1 MKSMPFLGLVALAA
15 GSPTPAV
22 APRNSTAST
31 AAFYDLVGTATAVV
45 TPNGA
50 PVMGSTAELVNYDA
64 DAVAAAVNA
73 RVTAVATPPVAKRD
87 VGVGLELG
95 LCIDILGIQIPPG
108 CAKSAGHK
116 HTTTTAA
123 AASGPGKTVW
133 PTSSSG
139 HCKTKTT
146 AALTTT
152 TPTST
157 PASVYVSVPTT
168 CTPVSWTNTNTY
180 TSVTACSTAIEVG
193 TYCGFINPED
203 PCASQLAG
211 TLSKPN
217 QAPNVMRW
225 PRMLTAGQ
233 APPPA
238 PPQTQSLPS

>member
-1 MKSMPFLGLVALAA
+1 MRSLPILGLIALAA
-15 GSPTPAV
+15 GSPTAV
-22 APRNSTAST
+22 VPRSSSVTT
-31 AAFYDLVGTATAVV
+31 TTVAFYDLVGTATAVA

-50 PVMGSTAELVNYDA
+50 PVIGSTAELINYDA
-64 DAVAAAVNA
+64 DAAAAAVAA
-73 RVTAVATPPVAKRD
+73 RVTGVATPIAKRD
-87 VGVGLELG
+87 VGVSLGLG
-95 LCIDILGIQIPPG
+95 LCVDVLGIQIPPG
-108 CAKSAGHK
+108 CASSAGQQHTATAAGTTGK
-116 HTTTTAA
+116 VTTT
-123 AASGPGKTVW
+123 W

-139 HCKTKTT
+139 HCKTQTS
-146 AALTTT
+146 AALTTS

-211 TLSKPN
+211 KLSTPSVL
-217 QAPNVMRW
+217 QQVRCYIQ
-225 PRMLTAGQ
+225 MLISRQ

-238 PPQTQSLPS
+238 QPQTQSPPS